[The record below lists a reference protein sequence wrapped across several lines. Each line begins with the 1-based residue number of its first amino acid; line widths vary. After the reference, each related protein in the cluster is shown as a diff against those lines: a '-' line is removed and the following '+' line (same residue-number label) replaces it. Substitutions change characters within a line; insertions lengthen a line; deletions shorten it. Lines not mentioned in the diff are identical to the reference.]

1 MKKLSVILLNF
12 FLLSLPSLLWAA
24 EGLDVPEE
32 LGRKVDLTKL
42 GGINYFFA
50 KWYNDNLWVYATIV
64 TVLMG
69 VMGLVIALGTDVIL
83 KMVGME
89 THKIEH
95 HE

>member
-12 FLLSLPSLLWAA
+12 FLLSLPTLLWAA

-32 LGRKVDLTKL
+32 LGRKVDLTNL

-50 KWYNDNLWVYATIV
+50 KWYNDNLWVYAIIV

-83 KMVGME
+83 KMVDME

>member
-1 MKKLSVILLNF
+1 MKKLSVILFN
-12 FLLSLPSLLWAA
+12 FLLLALPTLLWAA
-24 EGLDVPEE
+24 EEKAE
-32 LGRKVDLTKL
+32 LLQKRVDLTNL

-50 KWYNDNLWVYATIV
+50 KWYNDNLWVYALIV

-69 VMGLVIALGTDVIL
+69 TVGLLIALGTDVIL